1 MIFDQTKIHR
11 WRDMM
16 KATAPDYFNDLD
28 LTPSELD
35 FLEEYM
41 KQRARDKQLVE
52 RFLGRAA

>member
-1 MIFDQTKIHR
+1 
-11 WRDMM
+11 
-16 KATAPDYFNDLD
+16 
-28 LTPSELD
+28 LD